1 MYIMAKLRT
10 DMPAVQI
17 QTRRFL
23 EKLEVVDFDP
33 YDSRLSRRDW
43 LLPWHMWLATRRQII

>member
-1 MYIMAKLRT
+1 MAKLHT
-10 DMPAVQI
+10 DILTFQV

-23 EKLEVVDFDP
+23 EKLELVDFDP
-33 YDSRLSRRDW
+33 YDSRLLRRDW